1 MEDKMY
7 KLMGTLAWV
16 LMGTL
21 WVLMGTVYDGYL
33 GTLPYIK
40 K

>member
-1 MEDKMY
+1 MEYKMY
-7 KLMGTLAWV
+7 KLMGTLTWV